1 MVLMIFF
8 PIWLAIDNGG
18 EKMLF
23 ALHYTVKNG
32 DVRNTSYFPFSLC
45 AILAIAAAT
54 VAILSIG
61 KFEDR
66 LLQLKLGA
74 LSSLLMTGAIGSA
87 VYFATRLI
95 KANQLGGDYGL
106 GMYLPAVAMISNL
119 IANRF
124 IRRDEKLVRDSE
136 RIR

>member
-1 MVLMIFF
+1 MVMMIFF
-8 PIWLAIDNGG
+8 PLWVGVEEG
-18 EKMLF
+18 VEKMLF
-23 ALHYTVKNG
+23 ALHYTIKRG
-32 DVRNTSYFPFSLC
+32 ELRNTVYFPYSICTVFAMAS
-45 AILAIAAAT
+45 AT
-54 VAILSIG
+54 VAIIEIG
-61 KFEDR
+61 KFENR

-74 LSSLLMTGAIGSA
+74 LNSLLMTGAIGVA
-87 VYFATRLI
+87 VYFATGLI
-95 KANQLGGDYGL
+95 KANQLGGAYGL